1 MNIFDYAKSFFGGGV
16 EKRDL
21 LSEVDRLETEL
32 SKFTL
37 MGYKQAVGMGL
48 TASGNNYYCKQISKL
63 YEATRTQQRL
73 RAVDI
78 IEGTYLSLNQL
89 TLTLPWLRKQ
99 LEKEAKQRIVAEN
112 IDFKTANFLRYI
124 DSIDFYLRYARSMLL
139 VVGSIK
145 ASDNEAGFQLDK
157 QVLAAEA
164 KFLTETAGFFAYLV
178 GLFSQPVAVTEKLFD
193 AVPTVVVSEADEA
206 SVAAVLGD
214 KVNAFR
220 SGFIPMRFNIF
231 FIIGKRR
238 AERRV
243 ARLRAAEAAAN
254 AIELT
259 LNKLQEQ
266 KAGGSE
272 DPTIDKQIAYYTNV
286 LNKLNFEIE
295 TIYGEAN

>member
-1 MNIFDYAKSFFGGGV
+1 MNIFDYAKSFFGSSV

-32 SKFTL
+32 SRFTL
-37 MGYKQAVGMGL
+37 TGYKQAVGMKL
-48 TASGNNYYCKQISKL
+48 TVEGNNYYCKQLSKL
-63 YEATRTQQRL
+63 YESVRNKERL
-73 RAVDI
+73 QAGDI
-78 IEGTYLSLNQL
+78 IEATYLSLNQL

-139 VVGSIK
+139 VVSSIK
-145 ASDNEAGFQLDK
+145 ASGDEAGYKLDTQLL
-157 QVLAAEA
+157 VAEA
-164 KFLTETAGFFAYLV
+164 KFLTETAGFFSYLI
-178 GLFSQPVAVTEKLFD
+178 GLFSQPVRVTEKLFD

-206 SVAAVLGD
+206 SVQAVLGD
-214 KVNAFR
+214 KVNAFQN
-220 SGFIPMRFNIF
+220 GFIPMRFNIF
-231 FIIGKRR
+231 YIVGKRR

-243 ARLRAAEAAAN
+243 ARLRAAEASAQ

-259 LNKLQEQ
+259 LSKLQDQ
-266 KAGGSE
+266 KAGGSD
-272 DPTIDKQIAYYTNV
+272 DPTLDKQIAYYTNV

-295 TIYGEAN
+295 TIYNEAS